1 MNSHIGYNSL
11 INEVES
17 VLISQKLSTKL
28 LSDTKLL
35 V

>member
-1 MNSHIGYNSL
+1 MNSHIGYSSL

-17 VLISQKLSTKL
+17 VLISQKLPTKL